1 MARINLLPWR
11 ENLRKKK
18 QRDFGIAALTSVL
31 IVGLGCVGV
40 YFYIDSQIDFQ
51 NKRNAYLK
59 QEIAAMDR
67 KIKEIKDLEKT
78 KARLI
83 ARMNVIQELQGSR
96 PQVVHLFDEVV
107 NTIPDGA
114 YLTKF
119 QQKGNRLTLTGLAQ
133 SNARISS
140 YMRNIDRSAWVDKPA
155 LQVISNK
162 GGKGNNQQTGAGLS
176 QFTLTATE
184 IPPKKQEGGSK

>member
-18 QRDFGIAALTSVL
+18 QRDFGVTALTSVL
-31 IVGLGCVGV
+31 IVGLGCAGV
-40 YFYIDSQIDFQ
+40 YFYIDSQIEFQ

-67 KIKEIKDLEKT
+67 KIKEIKELEKT

-107 NTIPDGA
+107 NTIPEGA
-114 YLTKF
+114 HLTQFK
-119 QQKGNRLTLTGLAQ
+119 QKGNKLTLTGLAQ

-140 YMRNIDRSAWVDKPA
+140 YMRNIDRSGWVDKPA

-162 GGKGNNQQTGAGLS
+162 GGKGNRQQVGAGLS
-176 QFTLTATE
+176 QFTLNAIE
-184 IPPKKQEGGSK
+184 MPPKKQEGGSK

>member
-11 ENLRKKK
+11 ENLRRKK

-31 IVGLGCVGV
+31 IVGLGCAGV
-40 YFYIDSQIDFQ
+40 YFYIDSQIQFQ
-51 NKRNAYLK
+51 NKRNKFLQK
-59 QEIAAMDR
+59 EIAAMDK

-96 PQVVHLFDEVV
+96 PQVVHLFDEMV
-107 NTIPDGA
+107 NTVPEGA

-119 QQKGNRLTLTGLAQ
+119 QQKGNKLTLTGLAQ

-140 YMRNIDRSAWVDKPA
+140 YMRNIDRSEWIDKPV
-155 LQVISNK
+155 LQVISSK
-162 GGKGNNQQTGAGLS
+162 SGKGNKAVGSGLS
-176 QFTLTATE
+176 QFTLNAVET
-184 IPPKKQEGGSK
+184 PPKKKEGGDK

>member
-18 QRDFGIAALTSVL
+18 QRDFGVAALTSVL
-31 IVGLGCVGV
+31 IVGLGCAGV
-40 YFYIDSQIDFQ
+40 YFYIDSQIEFQ

-67 KIKEIKDLEKT
+67 KIKEIKELEKT

-107 NTIPDGA
+107 NTIPEGA
-114 YLTKF
+114 HLTQFK
-119 QQKGNRLTLTGLAQ
+119 QKGNKLTLTGLAQ

-140 YMRNIDRSAWVDKPA
+140 YMRNIDHSGWVDKPV

-162 GGKGNNQQTGAGLS
+162 GGKGNKQQVGAGLS
-176 QFTLTATE
+176 QFTLNAIE
-184 IPPKKQEGGSK
+184 MPPKKQEGGSK